1 MLSTQSRIFAH
12 RLLRTSLLLALFF
25 TGFVGAQ
32 EGSVDIDP
40 ALSQLNLDPKPEL
53 EPGNLDSNIENLK
66 ERVLE
71 LNRDL
76 LILEEELLY
85 PANSQIALYLSMDIG
100 EYFAL
105 DAVKV
110 KIDEVFV
117 ASELYSDAQVD
128 ALFRGGIQKLY
139 LGNVKAGTH
148 EISAFFT
155 GIGPKGQAYKR
166 ATSITIEKRGEPFVL
181 ELRITDSTSSMQPE
195 FDVKQWDL

>member
-12 RLLRTSLLLALFF
+12 RLLRTSLLLAFFF
-25 TGFVGAQ
+25 TGFVEAQ
-32 EGSVDIDP
+32 EASVDIDP
-40 ALSQLNLDPKPEL
+40 ALSKLNLEPKPQL
-53 EPGNLDSNIENLK
+53 EPGNLDANIENLK

-110 KIDEVFV
+110 KIDNVFV
-117 ASELYSDAQVD
+117 ASELYSDAQVN
-128 ALFRGGIQKLY
+128 ALFRGGIQKLH

-155 GIGPKGQAYKR
+155 GIGPKGRPYKR